1 MPRRNMRRQGLT
13 LENAAELIEE
23 GMRRYEGGDKQGA
36 EQKLRAACAIGPSV
50 PQTHYNL
57 GYFYSLEERWH
68 DAEQA
73 LRKAIEHQPDYPR
86 ALFAL
91 AGVYMELG
99 RLDRAQEYFLTTER
113 LTPDDLDIQLNLGVL
128 AARVGRPRRS
138 TGPSGPLHPGR
149 TQNRHRTLPPRH
161 CSAGYGASG
170 RGAGALPHT
179 GSRKEPALAAA
190 DPQCDCDAA
199 EGPVSTRPVKACRDA
214 RTLAHSWSVRAA
226 WIPAKAG
233 IH

>member
-1 MPRRNMRRQGLT
+1 MPRRNTRRKGLA
-13 LENAAELIEE
+13 LKNAAGLIEE
-23 GMRRYEGGDKQGA
+23 GLRCYEGGDKQGA
-36 EQKLRAACAIGPSV
+36 EEKLRAACAIAPSV

-91 AGVYMELG
+91 AGVYMEVG

-128 AARVGRPRRS
+128 AARVGRLEQALDHLDRCIRAE
-138 TGPSGPLHPGR
+138 
-149 TQNRHRTLPPRH
+149 HRTDTARFHRAIALQDLGRLDEALVLYRTLT
-161 CSAGYGASG
+161 AGKN
-170 RGAGALPHT
+170 PHW
-179 GSRKEPALAAA
+179 RQPILNAM
-190 DPQCDCDAA
+190 
-199 EGPVSTRPVKACRDA
+199 VTRPRGRFPLSQSK
-214 RTLAHSWSVRAA
+214 LAEML
-226 WIPAKAG
+226 G
-233 IH
+233 F